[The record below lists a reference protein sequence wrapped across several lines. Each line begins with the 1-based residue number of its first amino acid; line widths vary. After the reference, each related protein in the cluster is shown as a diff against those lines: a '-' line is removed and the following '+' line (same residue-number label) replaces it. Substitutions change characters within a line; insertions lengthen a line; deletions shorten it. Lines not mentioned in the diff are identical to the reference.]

1 MANAR
6 KVAVKALTEVSNNK
20 AYSNITL
27 NKVFDNNPM
36 NHTEKAFATA
46 LFYGVLDRKLS
57 IDYIISI
64 FVKKGLKKITPITL
78 EALRIAVYQ
87 IYFMDKVPDSA
98 AVNESVNIVK
108 ASKERFNASFVNGV
122 LRNVLREKPNFPS
135 DDSAESLSVRYSC
148 PKWIINSFVN
158 DYGVD
163 TAKLLLDA
171 SLQKPPVT
179 LRVNTVKISADEL
192 IIRLENEGLK
202 VEKLNENALNIL
214 SGIDV
219 KDSNCYKEGLFHI
232 QDLASQKSIEKL
244 DLKPQMRVL
253 DLCSAPGGKS
263 FTAAGIMENT
273 GEILSFDLYEKRVEL
288 IKRSAKR
295 LGFDI
300 IKAHIGDATVFDE
313 KLGLFDAVICDV
325 PCSGLGVIR
334 RKPEIKYKDT
344 EDFKELQSIQKKI
357 LENASRYLKQNGKI
371 LYTTCTLRCDENEN
385 IVSDFLKSNN
395 SFKHEYEK
403 TYMPHI
409 DGTDGFFCALLIK
422 KQN

>member
-57 IDYIISI
+57 IDYILSF

-122 LRNVLREKPNFPS
+122 LRNILREKPNLPS
-135 DDSAESLSVRYSC
+135 DDSIESLSVRYSC

-158 DYGVD
+158 DYGID
-163 TAKLLLDA
+163 TAKLLLNA

-179 LRVNTVKISADEL
+179 LRVNTVKITADEL
-192 IIRLENEGLK
+192 INILENDGLK
-202 VEKLNENALNIL
+202 AEKLNENAINIL

-219 KDSNCYKEGLFHI
+219 KDSKCYKEGLFHI

-263 FTAAGIMENT
+263 FTAASIMENT

-288 IKRSAKR
+288 IDKGAKR
-295 LGFDI
+295 LDFDI
-300 IKAHIGDATVFDE
+300 IKVQVGDATEYKKEIGV
-313 KLGLFDAVICDV
+313 FDAVICDV

-334 RKPEIKYKDT
+334 RKPEIKYKDI

-385 IVSDFLKSNN
+385 IVSDFLKNN
-395 SFKHEYEK
+395 NNFTLEYEK

>member
-57 IDYIISI
+57 IDYILS
-64 FVKKGLKKITPITL
+64 FFAKKGLKKITPITL

-122 LRNVLREKPNFPS
+122 LRNILREKPNLPS
-135 DDSAESLSVRYSC
+135 DDSIESLSVRYSC

-158 DYGVD
+158 DYGID
-163 TAKLLLDA
+163 TAKKLLDA

-179 LRVNTVKISADEL
+179 LRVNTVKITADEL
-192 IIRLENEGLK
+192 INILENDGLK
-202 VEKLNENALNIL
+202 AEKLNENALNIL

-219 KDSNCYKEGLFHI
+219 KDSKCYKEGLFHI

-263 FTAAGIMENT
+263 FTAASIMENT

-288 IKRSAKR
+288 IDKGAKR
-295 LGFDI
+295 LDFDI
-300 IKAHIGDATVFDE
+300 IKVQVGDATEYKKEIGV
-313 KLGLFDAVICDV
+313 FDAVICDV

-385 IVSDFLKSNN
+385 IVSDFLKNN
-395 SFKHEYEK
+395 NNFTLEYEK

>member
-20 AYSNITL
+20 AYSNIIL

-122 LRNVLREKPNFPS
+122 LRNILREKPNLPS
-135 DDSAESLSVRYSC
+135 DDSIESLSVRYSC

-158 DYGVD
+158 DYGID
-163 TAKLLLDA
+163 SAKKLLDA

-179 LRVNTVKISADEL
+179 LRVNTVKITADEL
-192 IIRLENEGLK
+192 INMLENDGLK
-202 VEKLNENALNIL
+202 AEKLNENAINIL

-219 KDSNCYKEGLFHI
+219 KDSKCYKQGLFHI

-263 FTAAGIMENT
+263 FTAASIMENT

-288 IKRSAKR
+288 IDKGAKR
-295 LGFDI
+295 LDFDI
-300 IKAHIGDATVFDE
+300 IKVQVGDATE
-313 KLGLFDAVICDV
+313 YKKEIGAFDAVICDV

-334 RKPEIKYKDT
+334 RKPEIKYKDI

-385 IVSDFLKSNN
+385 IVSDFLKNN
-395 SFKHEYEK
+395 NNFTLEYEK